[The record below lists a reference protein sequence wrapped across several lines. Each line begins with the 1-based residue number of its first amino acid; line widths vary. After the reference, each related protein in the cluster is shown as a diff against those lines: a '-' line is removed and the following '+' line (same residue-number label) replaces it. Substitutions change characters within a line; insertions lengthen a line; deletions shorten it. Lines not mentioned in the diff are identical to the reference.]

1 MLKAIV
7 LDSNAITRDLLHQV
21 LANGG
26 HQVVGDCSSASQGLA
41 LIIKHQPHFVCV
53 ERKMLEENVQFLQ
66 RMQQALPKGLIF
78 MVCSQL
84 DAKTLQEYM
93 ALGVHG
99 FIIKPFNTGAVLSTI
114 KNAILNL
121 IKRQQ
126 AKGAEAAAPEVAGD
140 AAGTGSTPGE

>member
-7 LDSNAITRDLLHQV
+7 LDGNAITRDLLHQV

-41 LIIKHQPHFVCV
+41 LTIKHKPHFVCV
-53 ERKMLEENVQFLQ
+53 ERQMLEENVGFLEKI
-66 RMQQALPKGLIF
+66 QQALPKGLIF
-78 MVCSQL
+78 IVCSQL

-93 ALGVHG
+93 ARGVHG

-114 KNAILNL
+114 KNAILTL

-126 AKGAEAAAPEVAGD
+126 AKSGDATNEAAPP
-140 AAGTGSTPGE
+140 AAAE

>member
-7 LDSNAITRDLLHQV
+7 LDGNAITRDLLHQV

-53 ERKMLEENVQFLQ
+53 ERQMLEENEALLDKM
-66 RMQQALPKGLIF
+66 RQALPKGLLF

-84 DAKTLQEYM
+84 DAKTLQTYM
-93 ALGVHG
+93 ARGVHG

-126 AKGAEAAAPEVAGD
+126 AKSADSGEAAETPP
-140 AAGTGSTPGE
+140 AAE